1 MSLNDKINADIKEAM
16 KARETLRLET
26 LRSIRA
32 AILEFEKSGVD
43 REMTSDDELKI
54 LNSAVKKRRDAIEQ
68 YSNAGRTEAAAK
80 EQQELDILMS
90 YLPSQL
96 SADEVRDAIRGVIAD
111 VGATGPS
118 DFGKVMGVAVKQLKG
133 RTDGSTIQAVVKELL
148 G

>member
-68 YSNAGRTEAAAK
+68 YANAGRTEAAAK

>member
-1 MSLNDKINADIKEAM
+1 
-16 KARETLRLET
+16 
-26 LRSIRA
+26 
-32 AILEFEKSGVD
+32 
-43 REMTSDDELKI
+43 MTSDDELKI

-68 YSNAGRTEAAAK
+68 YANAGRTEAAAK

>member
-1 MSLNDKINADIKEAM
+1 MSLNEKINADIKEAM

-68 YSNAGRTEAAAK
+68 YTNAGRTEAAAK

-96 SADEVRDAIRGVIAD
+96 TADEVRDAIRGIIAN

>member
-32 AILEFEKSGVD
+32 AILEFEKSCVD

-68 YSNAGRTEAAAK
+68 YANAGRTEAAAK

>member
-1 MSLNDKINADIKEAM
+1 M

-68 YSNAGRTEAAAK
+68 YANAGRTEAAAK